1 MTNMLY
7 ATLTE
12 GFFSFM
18 YSLIIVMP
26 VQGVFYF
33 SGLIDTYSIEPV
45 IYVCAMFALF
55 DMGVSLYHTH
65 IDLSEEE
72 EE

>member
-18 YSLIIVMP
+18 HSLVIVMP
-26 VQGVFYF
+26 IQGVFYF
-33 SGLIDTYSIEPV
+33 SGLINEYSIEPV

-55 DMGVSLYHTH
+55 DVCVSLYHTH
-65 IDLSEEE
+65 IDFEEE
-72 EE
+72 E

>member
-12 GFFSFM
+12 GFFSFV

-26 VQGVFYF
+26 VQGLFYF
-33 SGLIDTYSIEPV
+33 SGAIDEYSIEPV
-45 IYVCAMFALF
+45 IYVCTMFALF
-55 DMGVSLYHTH
+55 DVCVSLYHTH
-65 IDLSEEE
+65 ISLDEDE
-72 EE
+72 